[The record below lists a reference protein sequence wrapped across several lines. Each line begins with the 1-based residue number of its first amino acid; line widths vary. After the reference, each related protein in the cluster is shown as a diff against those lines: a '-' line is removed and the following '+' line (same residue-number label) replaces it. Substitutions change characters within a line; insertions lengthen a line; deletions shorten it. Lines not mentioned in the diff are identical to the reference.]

1 MEAKEEL
8 SRLIKEF
15 NNGNTDSF
23 VQIMDIVKESV
34 YKVIYAFLNNEEN
47 SIDVF
52 DEVIYKSYI
61 NLHTLKPSGIF
72 QNMDHSNCYK

>member
-52 DEVIYKSYI
+52 DEVIYKSYTNFCLI
-61 NLHTLKPSGIF
+61 
-72 QNMDHSNCYK
+72 YKIWNKYSII

>member
-47 SIDVF
+47 SIDVLMKLYIK
-52 DEVIYKSYI
+52 VIQIYI
-61 NLHTLKPSGIF
+61 H
-72 QNMDHSNCYK
+72 

>member
-1 MEAKEEL
+1 MKGEKMEAKEEL

-34 YKVIYAFLNNEEN
+34 YKVIYAFLNNEQ
-47 SIDVF
+47 
-52 DEVIYKSYI
+52 IYI
-61 NLHTLKPSGIF
+61 H
-72 QNMDHSNCYK
+72 